1 MTRQRKPQSRQSM
14 RQSHISLSVRSTR
27 QNFIES
33 ELTDSEEHHPRVLAH
48 KVLNGMP
55 TTSLATQATSPSL
68 PSTPSSS
75 LLPQIPQPSGACAST
90 VSCSSP
96 DTPLDREVPFQCPS
110 LLSLSVSTLGRHVT
124 KFVRCCGK
132 LDFLPT
138 DVRGCLI
145 AAAR

>member
-1 MTRQRKPQSRQSM
+1 MTRQRKPQSRQSL
-14 RQSHISLSVRSTR
+14 RQSYISHSVRSTR
-27 QNFIES
+27 QNFNES
-33 ELTDSEEHHPRVLAH
+33 ELSDSEELHPRGLSH
-48 KVLNGMP
+48 KALNSMP
-55 TTSLATQATSPSL
+55 TATLATQTTIPSL

-75 LLPQIPQPSGACAST
+75 SNTQIANLSGPSNSTASCP
-90 VSCSSP
+90 SL

-124 KFVRCCGK
+124 KFVRCCGR

-138 DVRGCLI
+138 DVRGCLV